1 MSVCPIEHLSL
12 LGELVKFWIRK
23 KSLSMLVFE
32 CSLGG
37 VFVRGS
43 LGQVEAGRRRWGV
56 VVGVPPAEG
65 GGRPEFGVLVG
76 RRLKGKK
83 VEGRLER
90 LAFG

>member
-1 MSVCPIEHLSL
+1 MQSWRRFCARFARPGGG
-12 LGELVKFWIRK
+12 GEAEV
-23 KSLSMLVFE
+23 
-32 CSLGG
+32 
-37 VFVRGS
+37 
-43 LGQVEAGRRRWGV
+43 GV

-90 LAFG
+90 RAFG